1 MKAAL
6 WSICIIA
13 RQNFSHGDNVV
24 SDGSP
29 SRMRM
34 VRRISLGMTTLPR
47 SSILLT
53 IPVAFIYFFL
63 LFPYKSLPCY
73 CLQSVAYYSA
83 AITRQS
89 RKHALQSG
97 KNLEIDLFHFIIK
110 TRQTPQCEASAFR
123 TVLCYFSIPQPG
135 SGRRCIAPNT
145 LLFMSG

>member
-29 SRMRM
+29 SRIRM
-34 VRRISLGMTTLPR
+34 VRRISFGMTTLPR

-63 LFPYKSLPCY
+63 LFS
-73 CLQSVAYYSA
+73 
-83 AITRQS
+83 
-89 RKHALQSG
+89 
-97 KNLEIDLFHFIIK
+97 
-110 TRQTPQCEASAFR
+110 
-123 TVLCYFSIPQPG
+123 
-135 SGRRCIAPNT
+135 
-145 LLFMSG
+145 